1 MNGSSFRSFPVE
13 TSRLILI
20 PCPVDVSKR
29 YRYHAIFSYEDD
41 GIHVTFPDL
50 PGCITFGKDE
60 DEAIRMAREAVS
72 LHMYGM
78 EQDAEDI
85 PEPSSLKALAR
96 DEELEDNEVFFLVE
110 AFMPAFREQ
119 QNKRFVKKTLSIP
132 YWLNA
137 EAERQGINFS
147 QTLQQAIKQQLN
159 IAM

>member
-1 MNGSSFRSFPVE
+1 MDRPDF
-13 TSRLILI
+13 
-20 PCPVDVSKR
+20 

>member
-1 MNGSSFRSFPVE
+1 MDRPDF
-13 TSRLILI
+13 
-20 PCPVDVSKR
+20 

-110 AFMPAFREQ
+110 AFMPAVREK

>member
-1 MNGSSFRSFPVE
+1 MDRPDF
-13 TSRLILI
+13 
-20 PCPVDVSKR
+20 

-41 GIHVTFPDL
+41 GVHVTFPDL

-110 AFMPAFREQ
+110 AFMPAFREK

-147 QTLQQAIKQQLN
+147 QTLQQAIKQHLN

>member
-1 MNGSSFRSFPVE
+1 MDRPDF
-13 TSRLILI
+13 
-20 PCPVDVSKR
+20 

-110 AFMPAFREQ
+110 AFMPAFREK
-119 QNKRFVKKTLSIP
+119 QNKRIVKKTLSIP

>member
-1 MNGSSFRSFPVE
+1 MDRPDF
-13 TSRLILI
+13 
-20 PCPVDVSKR
+20 

-41 GIHVTFPDL
+41 GVHVTFPDL

-110 AFMPAFREQ
+110 AFMPAFREK

>member
-1 MNGSSFRSFPVE
+1 MERPDF
-13 TSRLILI
+13 
-20 PCPVDVSKR
+20 

-41 GIHVTFPDL
+41 GVHVTFPDL
-50 PGCITFGKDE
+50 PGCISFGKDE

-72 LHMYGM
+72 LHLYGM
-78 EQDAEDI
+78 EQDGEAI

-110 AFMPAFREQ
+110 AFMLAFREK

-132 YWLNA
+132 YWLNV